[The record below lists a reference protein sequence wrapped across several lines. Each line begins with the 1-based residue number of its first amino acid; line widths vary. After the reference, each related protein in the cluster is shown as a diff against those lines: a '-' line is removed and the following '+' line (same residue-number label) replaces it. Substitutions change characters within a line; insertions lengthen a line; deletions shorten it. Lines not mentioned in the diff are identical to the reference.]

1 MIDTFLKSVSLITNK
16 QKIIYYFLCFLSTV
30 SIFFDLIGIALIP
43 IFVAYFLET
52 NMPFESLNF
61 FLNFIENSHSG
72 NKYIFFIS
80 IIFSVYFLKFFFSLS
95 VAYIFERFNKEI
107 TYSISAKLYNGYLFL
122 PYSNYFDLSSSLIQ
136 RNIIM
141 EVKAVFRA
149 LMNFSQIFK
158 GIVMIVFIIVLF
170 ILNENNDF
178 FFILSLMLFFTISF
192 YLFLKKTINK
202 ISLKNQI
209 IIGEL
214 LRNVSSTVDGIKEV
228 ILGKKYY
235 FFLDHFNRKH
245 QVFLKNNLIINFIT
259 KIPTIVLE
267 LIIIMTVLGVLLFLI
282 EKNLSAEE
290 IIVSITFLSVA
301 SIRLA
306 PNFSSITISI
316 NSLNNL
322 KPSIDLVRKEMFF
335 INKNSIKLNSKEKYF
350 GKNILNIKFNN
361 ISFNY
366 PDRNEKIIDKL
377 NLEFKNGELV
387 GVAGKT
393 GSGKSTFINLLAG
406 LLKPKEG
413 NILINNLELNE
424 NEHSWHSYI
433 SYVSQEIFLLEDT
446 IANNITFGVK
456 DNEIDYKKLEKVI
469 ECCELNDFI
478 KSLPNGLETN
488 VGNNAIKISGGQKQ
502 RIGIARALYLNRDI
516 LVLDEAT
523 NSLDIHIENKI
534 LENIKKIYDEKIIF
548 MISHSIRNFKKSS
561 KIILFENKLPARV
574 LNDYKEFT
582 KEYIN

>member
-469 ECCELNDFI
+469 ECCELNAFI

>member
-1 MIDTFLKSVSLITNK
+1 MINIFLKSISLITYK

-61 FLNFIENSHSG
+61 FFNFIENSHSG

-80 IIFSVYFLKFFFSLS
+80 IIFCVYFLKFLFSLS
-95 VAYIFERFNKEI
+95 VAYLFERLNKEI
-107 TYSISAKLYNGYLFL
+107 TYSVSKKLYNGYLFL

-158 GIVMIVFIIVLF
+158 GIVMIVLIIVLF
-170 ILNENNDF
+170 VFNKNNDF
-178 FFILSLMLFFTISF
+178 YFILFLMLFFTISF
-192 YLFLKKTINK
+192 YLLLKKTINK
-202 ISLKNQI
+202 ISSKNQI

-214 LRNVSSTVDGIKEV
+214 LRNVTNTVDGIKEV
-228 ILGKKYY
+228 ILGKKYH

-245 QVFLKNNLIINFIT
+245 QVFLKNNLILNFIT
-259 KIPTIVLE
+259 KIPAIVLE
-267 LIIIMTVLGVLLFLI
+267 LIIILTVLVVLLFLI
-282 EKNLSAEE
+282 EKNISAEE
-290 IIVSITFLSVA
+290 IIVSITFLTVA

-306 PNFSSITISI
+306 PNFNSITISI

-322 KPSIDLVRKEMFF
+322 KPSIDLIIKEIFF

-350 GKNILNIKFNN
+350 GENIFNIKFNN

-366 PDRNEKIIDKL
+366 PDRDKKIIDQL

-387 GVAGKT
+387 GVAGQT

-413 NILINNLELNE
+413 NILINNLEVNG

-469 ECCELNDFI
+469 KCCELNDFI

-548 MISHSIRNFKKSS
+548 MISHNIRNFKKSN
-561 KIILFENKLPARV
+561 KIILFENKLPVRV
-574 LNDYKEFT
+574 LNDYKELT